1 MYAENNSSS
10 NSMNSKRGNL
20 EGVGIEFGY
29 TTCNTCMSFVI
40 VRGTLFFQ
48 RRQTIYR
55 SGTVNLKSFV
65 GKVLLRIKWKF
76 ELTYA
81 L

>member
-29 TTCNTCMSFVI
+29 TTCITCMSFVI

-48 RRQTIYR
+48 RRQTI
-55 SGTVNLKSFV
+55 
-65 GKVLLRIKWKF
+65 
-76 ELTYA
+76 
-81 L
+81 